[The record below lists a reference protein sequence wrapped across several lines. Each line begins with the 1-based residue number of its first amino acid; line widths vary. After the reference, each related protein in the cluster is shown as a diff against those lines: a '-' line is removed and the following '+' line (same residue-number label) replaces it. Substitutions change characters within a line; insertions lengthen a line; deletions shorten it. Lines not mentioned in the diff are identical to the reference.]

1 MFFKKI
7 STLHYRILAYVLY
20 YLGVF
25 LFNFIS
31 SEQKEVDDIWS
42 TSLYY
47 DLKSG
52 SAIWVKYLRFENG
65 DILWKSIKDKSEL
78 IFALESNS
86 KNVKYSH

>member
-7 STLHYRILAYVLY
+7 STLHYRILAYILY

-25 LFNFIS
+25 LFNFSQSDQRDI
-31 SEQKEVDDIWS
+31 DDIWS

-52 SAIWVKYLRFENG
+52 NAIWVIYLRFENG
-65 DILWKSIKDKSEL
+65 DILWKSVRDKTEL

-86 KNVKYSH
+86 KGIKYSH